1 MLALVA
7 NDNKDL
13 GPVLA
18 AHIYTVCPTAI
29 PTLPTPSPNA
39 SEDELMESL
48 GMQKKE
54 DGTFESF
61 ERFLHRTEVRAQAGL
76 GCI

>member
-1 MLALVA
+1 
-7 NDNKDL
+7 
-13 GPVLA
+13 
-18 AHIYTVCPTAI
+18 
-29 PTLPTPSPNA
+29 
-39 SEDELMESL
+39 MESL